1 MQFNKSVDLTNDPE
15 IIVSFET
22 EAEAKS
28 AVPSLK
34 EEMRNLL
41 AVNGEKPK
49 DMSAHIYL
57 YCPDEVEARAYDVY
71 IYAEAEPD
79 VVLSGASVSEHLR
92 KAEGRLLPVRRA
104 NALTR
109 ERDRMARRK
118 AKTAKRN
125 LIAGEWA
132 DIYYGLPEM

>member
-34 EEMRNLL
+34 EEMRTLL
-41 AVNGEKPK
+41 SLNGEKPK
-49 DMSAHIYL
+49 DMLARIYL
-57 YCPDEVEARAYDVY
+57 YCPDDVEARAYDVY

-79 VVLSGASVSEHLR
+79 IVLSGASISEHLR
-92 KAEGRLLPVRRA
+92 KAEGRLLPVRKA
-104 NALTR
+104 NAWKR
-109 ERDRMARRK
+109 ERDRLANRK
-118 AKTAKRN
+118 AKNAKRN
-125 LIAGEWA
+125 LIAREWA
-132 DIYYGLPEM
+132 DIYYGLPEA